1 VALGGVLVAA
11 ALLRARGLV
20 LAAGAGAA
28 AAQVAYAVALLQ
40 SPRESPH
47 RLRFELLFYGRAL
60 FVLVFAV
67 ALLGGVA
74 LTWRRRASILGL
86 ARVLAD
92 GPAPGRL
99 RDALADALGDPTLD
113 VVYWLP
119 RSRGYV
125 DRDGKAFDPAAAD
138 VRVVTPIV
146 RNGVPVAAVLHDP
159 TVAADAFE
167 RALGSAARLAVEN
180 ERLHTEVRAQLE
192 ALRRS
197 RKRITER
204 ADAERRRLER
214 DLHDGAQQR
223 LLALL
228 YDLKLAGS
236 SAEGEVAGQLD
247 AAAEEAQLALE
258 ELRQLAHGIYPA
270 ILTEAGLQPALASL
284 ADDAPIAVEL
294 TAFDRRYDEPLEAA
308 VYVAVREA
316 IDDAAAR
323 DATWIRV
330 SVEQRSGTLELA
342 IEDDGAPRATELVHV
357 QDRMGALGGTVDV
370 GRRTL
375 AAVIPCG

>member
-1 VALGGVLVAA
+1 MRCSLSCSRSRLLVGIALI
-11 ALLRARGLV
+11 
-20 LAAGAGAA
+20 
-28 AAQVAYAVALLQ
+28 
-40 SPRESPH
+40 
-47 RLRFELLFYGRAL
+47 
-60 FVLVFAV
+60 
-67 ALLGGVA
+67 
-74 LTWRRRASILGL
+74 WRRRGSIVGL
-86 ARVLAD
+86 ARLLAD

-99 RDALADALGDPTLD
+99 RDALADALGDATLD

-125 DRDGKAFDPAAAD
+125 DRDGKAFDPGA
-138 VRVVTPIV
+138 VGRRVVTPIV

-159 TVAADAFE
+159 AVAADAFE

-228 YDLKLAGS
+228 YDLKLARS
-236 SAEGEVAGQLD
+236 SADGEVAGRLD
-247 AAAEEAQLALE
+247 AAAEEARLALE

-284 ADDAPIAVEL
+284 ADDAPLAVEL
-294 TAFDRRYDEPLEAA
+294 AAFDRRYDEPLEAA

-316 IDDAAAR
+316 IDDAAG
-323 DATWIRV
+323 ATPPG
-330 SVEQRSGTLELA
+330 SASPSSDDSGTLELA
-342 IEDDGAPRATELVHV
+342 IEDDGVPRVTELVHV

-370 GRRTL
+370 GQRTL